1 MKFGLLTVS
10 YAGLFY
16 SGPALSIKEQIYKA
30 KEIGFDGISIE
41 AKRPVASPLDLT
53 AKDRAGIKEI
63 AAGEGMEIC
72 AVESLS
78 NFCSR
83 IMEER
88 ENNLAMMRMVLK
100 LAQDLG
106 VKLVKVFAAWPGLI
120 DENDIAEYG
129 PYQRGNHY
137 KRLYTD
143 GLLKWQR
150 AVQGIREVA
159 DLAADMGITLAL
171 QNHVPVITPGYE
183 DVLAMKNEIDKKN
196 LKLCLDVPLF
206 YERQEDDYV
215 IEAVKACGNEIVL
228 SHYGAWN
235 FNMDKNGEP
244 IQEPA
249 PSFGGLINYKTFV
262 RELVEIEY
270 DGYLV
275 SEYCV
280 PALDH
285 HQPAGLEHVDLANR
299 IALKYIKDLIAQH
312 QKSATHDLGLS
323 MGR

>member
-30 KEIGFDGISIE
+30 KAMGYDGISIE

-53 AKDRAGIKEI
+53 VKDRAEIKEI

-72 AVESLS
+72 AIESLS
-78 NFCSR
+78 NFSSR

-88 ENNLAMMRMVLK
+88 ENNHAIMRMILI

-106 VKLVKVFAAWPGLI
+106 VNLVKVFAAWPGLI
-120 DENDIAEYG
+120 DENEIAEYG
-129 PYQRGNHY
+129 PYQRGNYY
-137 KRLYTD
+137 KRLYTED
-143 GLLKWQR
+143 IFKWQR
-150 AVQGIREVA
+150 AVEGIREVA
-159 DLAADMGITLAL
+159 DMASDMGITLTL

-183 DVLAMKNEIDKKN
+183 DMLAMKNEIDKKN
-196 LKLCLDVPLF
+196 VKLCLDVPLF
-206 YERQEDDYV
+206 YERQKDEYV
-215 IEAVKACGNEIVL
+215 IEAVKACGKEIVL

-235 FNMDKNGEP
+235 FNMDENGEP

-249 PSFGGLINYKTFV
+249 PSFGGFINYQTFV
-262 RELVEIEY
+262 RELIKIGYE
-270 DGYLV
+270 GYLV

-280 PALDH
+280 PALHH
-285 HQPAGLEHVDLANR
+285 HQPAGLEHVDLANKMS
-299 IALKYIKDLIAQH
+299 LKYMKDLVIQYT
-312 QKSATHDLGLS
+312 KSG
-323 MGR
+323 